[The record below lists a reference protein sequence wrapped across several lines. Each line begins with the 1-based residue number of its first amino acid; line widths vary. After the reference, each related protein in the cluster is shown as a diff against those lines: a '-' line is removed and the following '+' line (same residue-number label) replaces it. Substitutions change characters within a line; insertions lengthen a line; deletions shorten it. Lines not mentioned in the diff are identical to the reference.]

1 MRRVIL
7 LFNQSNTFG
16 LSQDAALIETAL
28 KEIQGETF
36 EVHRMDPLQ
45 PPQSADIVIHLEV
58 PHPVW
63 FPWAPV
69 QIWMINPEWCVS
81 TWSEYRSQFTELWV
95 KEKDRVSEFGP
106 TAVHMPWAIRGPL
119 KPLSSDVSSS
129 ALWVLGGSLHKHSAA
144 NALLPIWPE
153 DCPVTVTTTMTEADL
168 SGSFPSSVSI
178 ERGFLTA
185 AHLETLNLQ
194 SSLHIAISAAE
205 GFGFT
210 AAQAEGRGASL
221 LINTLPVYKETFG
234 NKPYCTFIET
244 PVVSTKEHC
253 GQVADFSGVT
263 TEMLR
268 ESYKT
273 ALKTRNSELA
283 IQTSND
289 RYTVFIH
296 RIGQRIVASLKNSKE
311 TRPQLPPVLDLS
323 DCPPISVLTLTY
335 NRRNFIDL
343 AFINMITTDYPAS
356 KIQWVIVDD
365 SNNPLEM
372 VLDKIKAFEERQPG
386 FEITY
391 VPLTTKR
398 SIGYKRNKAVNAAKH
413 SICVNMDDDDVYP
426 VTSFRRRV
434 AWLLSN
440 PSTEVVGCTMIAM
453 YDLQQ
458 GISAVN
464 VPPWALEQRQRV
476 SEASFCFY
484 KSYATRHP
492 FPDQQ
497 LSEGESFVPSCKTF
511 LEIPPQQILV
521 ALNHGTNTSKRILA
535 GKAQSGCFWGWPK
548 PFLVWLHKLVGVE
561 VEESI

>member
-1 MRRVIL
+1 
-7 LFNQSNTFG
+7 
-16 LSQDAALIETAL
+16 
-28 KEIQGETF
+28 
-36 EVHRMDPLQ
+36 
-45 PPQSADIVIHLEV
+45 
-58 PHPVW
+58 
-63 FPWAPV
+63 
-69 QIWMINPEWCVS
+69 
-81 TWSEYRSQFTELWV
+81 
-95 KEKDRVSEFGP
+95 
-106 TAVHMPWAIRGPL
+106 
-119 KPLSSDVSSS
+119 
-129 ALWVLGGSLHKHSAA
+129 
-144 NALLPIWPE
+144 
-153 DCPVTVTTTMTEADL
+153 
-168 SGSFPSSVSI
+168 
-178 ERGFLTA
+178 
-185 AHLETLNLQ
+185 
-194 SSLHIAISAAE
+194 
-205 GFGFT
+205 
-210 AAQAEGRGASL
+210 
-221 LINTLPVYKETFG
+221 
-234 NKPYCTFIET
+234 
-244 PVVSTKEHC
+244 
-253 GQVADFSGVT
+253 
-263 TEMLR
+263 MLR

-289 RYTVFIH
+289 RYIVFIH

-511 LEIPPQQILV
+511 LEIPPHVCVSNFVKIAKGRSSRKIQQEFPSLGRV
-521 ALNHGTNTSKRILA
+521 YWGRH
-535 GKAQSGCFWGWPK
+535 FWGRGFFSSTSGNVTDDMINNYINQHSDANQPSNVSNIS
-548 PFLVWLHKLVGVE
+548 LE
-561 VEESI
+561 